1 MWTHGRE
8 SSTRIGAVLARLGKW
23 ACEHGPVRNT
33 GLPKPGEDE
42 VESPDGQIYAIRVSG
57 AGVQR
62 ANFFNLLPSIVSGLA
77 WTVRRRKRW
86 QVEVFQSDR
95 FGVTYP
101 PVLREDFDDLAAAEA
116 RVSALIAQLGA
127 GQLGWDRWQ
136 LPLRGP
142 EPSS

>member
-1 MWTHGRE
+1 MPAE
-8 SSTRIGAVLARLGKW
+8 
-23 ACEHGPVRNT
+23 E
-33 GLPKPGEDE
+33 E
-42 VESPDGQIYAIRVSG
+42 VEAPDGQIYAVRVSG

-95 FGVTYP
+95 LGVTYP
-101 PVLREDFDDLAAAEA
+101 PVLREDYDDLAVAEA
-116 RVSALIAQLGA
+116 RVSVLIAQLGA

-136 LPLRGP
+136 QPLSGP
-142 EPSS
+142 ELSS